1 MELLTQ
7 AKKAALQKVNDR
19 YTPDYDLGAQV
30 YFKSCADAIL
40 SIEVIAEVHETYK
53 QSSKVVTASF
63 KLHIFLL
70 TGWHPIP
77 NRGSVYDS

>member
-1 MELLTQ
+1 
-7 AKKAALQKVNDR
+7 LQNVNDR

-53 QSSKVVTASF
+53 QSSKGIPASF
-63 KLHIFLL
+63 EITYLFLL

-77 NRGSVYDS
+77 NRGGVYDS